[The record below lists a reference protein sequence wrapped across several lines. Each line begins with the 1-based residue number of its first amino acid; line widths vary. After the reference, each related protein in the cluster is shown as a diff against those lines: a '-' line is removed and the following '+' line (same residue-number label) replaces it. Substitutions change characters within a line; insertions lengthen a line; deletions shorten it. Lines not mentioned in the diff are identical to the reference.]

1 MATEKQSDKVRRIQ
15 EELSRQTHELL
26 RQNQLLRIDLAKAES
41 DKIWFQEEL
50 FATRQRLAE
59 SEALRVLT
67 ASLRTEKERLT
78 EELQQ
83 VEAELRRHRQQEERL
98 QQTLEGIEESSRELS
113 AQYLEV
119 ERQNATLTNLF
130 VTAYRLHSTSSSAQI
145 LEAIQEVVINLVGS
159 EELLILEL
167 DDSGSSLVP
176 IASFGV
182 EADRFARID
191 LVNSVLGRTIAA
203 GQVAVPSQQPVEG
216 LDPNI
221 TAVVPLLIEER
232 VTGAIVIF
240 QLLQQK
246 PALEPVDLEMFDLL
260 ASNAAIA
267 LHCARLHEA
276 PRQILSY
283 A

>member
-1 MATEKQSDKVRRIQ
+1 MTTEKQSDKVRRIQ

-26 RQNQLLRIDLAKAES
+26 RQNQLLRVDLAKADSE
-41 DKIWFQEEL
+41 KIWFQEEL

-67 ASLRTEKERLT
+67 ASLKTEKERLT

-98 QQTLEGIEESSRELS
+98 QETLNGIEESSRELS

-130 VTAYRLHSTSSSAQI
+130 VTAYRLHSTLSRSEI

-167 DDSGSSLVP
+167 DESGSSLVP
-176 IASFGV
+176 VASFGI
-182 EADRFARID
+182 EADAFARVD
-191 LVNSVLGRTIAA
+191 LEKSTLGRTIAA
-203 GQVAVPSQQPVEG
+203 GRVAVPSQQAVAG
-216 LDPNI
+216 LDPTI

-276 PRQILSY
+276 PRASLSY